1 MRIVTQQ
8 EQDRRKDGARAIS
21 LTPDRLRR
29 WTLWGIAALVLLIAL
44 FTCFYTTNEQET
56 AVVTTFGRVTAV
68 QERSGFHLK
77 APFGIQKVSK
87 VPVIRWKNGRTLS

>member
-29 WTLWGIAALVLLIAL
+29 WTLWGMERKLVLNDDFKIKLI
-44 FTCFYTTNEQET
+44 
-56 AVVTTFGRVTAV
+56 
-68 QERSGFHLK
+68 
-77 APFGIQKVSK
+77 
-87 VPVIRWKNGRTLS
+87 